1 MNQISHPGESLQGL
15 TLTFLTYRSKILKK
29 IFKNVDFWSKYG
41 QNQSI
46 DVPMGL
52 QTNFNE
58 LSTWKHIEIEYKI
71 IFLAFSEV

>member
-1 MNQISHPGESLQGL
+1 MGSNTDFFDVSVEN
-15 TLTFLTYRSKILKK
+15 FEK